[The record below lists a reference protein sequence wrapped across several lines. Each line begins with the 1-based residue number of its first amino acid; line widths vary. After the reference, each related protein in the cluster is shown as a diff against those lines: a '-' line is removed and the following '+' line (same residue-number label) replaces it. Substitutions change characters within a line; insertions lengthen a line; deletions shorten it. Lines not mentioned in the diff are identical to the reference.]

1 MSSPKGQNLYSLLL
15 MQFQRPSASILTNL
29 HTVHH
34 LFLFESSHYLTVF
47 LEKKIEP
54 RRTNRCSEKHR
65 RAFRT
70 IATSKIKLFETL
82 VRDFQSFTN
91 VTTTFVGMLYP
102 PLDHYNEILNLFSY
116 SN

>member
-1 MSSPKGQNLYSLLL
+1 MSSEKGQILYSLLL
-15 MQFQRPSASILTNL
+15 MQFQRPPASKLTNL

-34 LFLFESSHYLTVF
+34 LFLFESSHYRLYF
-47 LEKKIEP
+47 LKKKL
-54 RRTNRCSEKHR
+54 NQDALKGVLKKHR

-91 VTTTFVGMLYP
+91 VTTNFVGMLYP